1 MTEAKKILYRLL
13 VKWRAIKISEILLF
27 GIGLSV
33 LSYFI
38 FFNFWVAFTVLLTLL
53 AVGLVLAK
61 PWRMSLKD
69 VCGYVDA
76 HISQME
82 NSTGLLLK
90 NKEDLSILA
99 KIQQSKIS
107 KELGNYKGEVRFK
120 NNLGSW
126 FLFALGCT
134 AVGVF
139 LYSLGLVV
147 PNSQNNGIPEDE
159 VINFQ
164 LLDSVASTVT
174 VPKIIEQKV
183 SVQYPDYTNKSTL
196 VTSKMN
202 IEVLEGSRVNWK
214 IQFDKTVNQVLLQK
228 GDDSLPMVSNGN
240 TYSVSITPDYSDFY
254 TFTFFDSVENKYV
267 SDLYVLEVYK
277 DEPPIIRVEELP
289 QFSSFD
295 FDGPQLLEFSTGL
308 NDDFGVSEVA
318 IVATVSK
325 GTGESVKFR
334 EERLGFDTSFKK
346 NSKNQEL
353 YKKLDLHDLKME
365 PGDELYFYI
374 EATDTKRPEP
384 NIART
389 ETYFSVIKDTVTDL
403 FAVEGTLGADLMPDY
418 FRSQRQLIID
428 TEKLI
433 SEKSKIDKKEFNFRS
448 NELGFDQK
456 ALRLKYGEFMGDES
470 ESAPAPAQINETSS
484 EEGNLLAGYAHDHDG
499 DNEHNLVA
507 DEDHGH
513 EHEHEHEGD
522 SDTEEQEDPLEAY
535 VHNHEDPEASTL
547 FANSLKSKLK
557 QAMAEMWDAELY
569 LRLFQPEKSLPY
581 QYKALKL
588 IQEIKNSARIYV
600 HRIGFDPP
608 PIKED
613 KRLTGDLKEINNYT
627 KNESLKSDVS
637 YPYIKKAIARLEI
650 LRLSPDVLVSGD
662 RELFAKAGSEL
673 AVKAIA
679 QPGKYLGTLQE
690 LKWLSESGKVS
701 VEQINLVLRGLNNV
715 LPDQKPLPSAKKSGV
730 DKINELFIEAL
741 NDD

>member
-13 VKWRAIKISEILLF
+13 AKWRVIKISEILLF
-27 GIGLSV
+27 GVGVSV

-38 FFNFWVAFTVLLTLL
+38 FFDLWMAFVVLL
-53 AVGLVLAK
+53 GLFVIGFIYVK
-61 PWRMSLKD
+61 PWRMSLED
-69 VCGYVDA
+69 VCSYVDA
-76 HISQME
+76 HIIQMQ
-82 NSTGLLLK
+82 NSTGLVLK
-90 NKEDLSILA
+90 DEKDLSVLA

-107 KELGNYKGEVRFK
+107 KELGAHKGEVRFK
-120 NNLGSW
+120 NNLVLW
-126 FLFALGCT
+126 LLFALGCSV
-134 AVGVF
+134 AGVF
-139 LYSLGLVV
+139 LYSLGFVG
-147 PNSQNNGIPEDE
+147 PNSSNNTVPEDE

-164 LLDSVASTVT
+164 LIDSVASTIAA
-174 VPKIIEQKV
+174 PKIIEQKV

-214 IQFDKTVNQVLLQK
+214 IRFDQAVKEVLLQK
-228 GDDSLPMVSNGN
+228 GDDSLSMVLNGD
-240 TYSVSITPDYSDFY
+240 TYSASVKADYSDFY
-254 TFTFFDSVENKYV
+254 TFVFSDSVQNKHL
-267 SDLYVLEVYK
+267 SDLYVMEVYK
-277 DEPPIIRVEELP
+277 DEPPIIRVEGLP

-295 FDGPQLLEFSTGL
+295 YDGPQVLEFSAGL
-308 NDDFGVSEVA
+308 NDDFGVSAVA

-346 NSKNQEL
+346 NSKNQNL
-353 YKKLDLHDLKME
+353 RKKIDLRDLKME

-374 EATDTKRPEP
+374 EATDTKRPRP

-389 ETYFSVIKDTVTDL
+389 ETYFSVVKDTVTDL

-433 SEKSKIDKKEFNFRS
+433 SEKSKIEEKEFNYRS

-456 ALRLKYGEFMGDES
+456 SLRLKYGEFMGDET
-470 ESAPAPAQINETSS
+470 ESAPAPAEINETS
-484 EEGNLLAGYAHDHDG
+484 EEGNLLAGYTHDHDG
-499 DNEHNLVA
+499 ANEHNLVE
-507 DEDHGH
+507 DEGHGH
-513 EHEHEHEGD
+513 EHEHEHESDGD
-522 SDTEEQEDPLEAY
+522 SEEQEDPLEAY

-613 KRLTGDLKEINNYT
+613 KRLTGDLKEIGNFT
-627 KNESLKSDVS
+627 KEENLTGDVA
-637 YPYIKKAIARLEI
+637 YPYIKKAVARLEM
-650 LRLSPDVLVSGD
+650 LRLSPDVLMNGD
-662 RELFAKAGSEL
+662 RELFGKAGSEL
-673 AVKAIA
+673 AARAIA
-679 QPGKYLGTLQE
+679 EPGKYLNTLQE
-690 LKWLSESGKVS
+690 LKWLSESAKVS
-701 VEQINLVLRGLNNV
+701 VKQIDLVLRGLYDV
-715 LPDQKPLPSAKKSGV
+715 LPDQKPLPSTKKGGN

-741 NDD
+741 NVE